1 MVVGYQLQGAMGNK
15 RTGANGINNSSS
27 AEVLELIKEKYVD
40 KANIDT
46 LNLAA
51 IDAMLDKL
59 DPHTLYIPAMRL
71 DDVNN
76 SLRGNMQGGLGIEF
90 QVYADTINIIYVVD
104 KGPAAEAGLQVG
116 DQIIKIED
124 SVVAGMH
131 KTVEEIRKMLRTN
144 GGGTKVNLTLL
155 RNNKQQT
162 ITVKRGLILIPSLD
176 AAYMAAPGTGYI
188 RLNKFAETT
197 YKEFMQAIEKLKK
210 QGMNKLILDLRDN
223 GGGILDAAVNIAD
236 EFLEDGRLIMYSE
249 GDKVKKKEYNSTK
262 PGVFEQGPLV
272 LLINENS
279 ASASEVLAGA
289 LQDNDRCTIVGRRSF
304 GKGLVQE
311 QFGLGDGGALRMT
324 IARYYTPL
332 GRSIQKSYS
341 LGRKLYNE
349 EVYERFHHGDST
361 NNESL
366 FSKGKQYKTT
376 SGKVVYGGG
385 GIAPE
390 IYVAYDTAA
399 FPAGAARLFNSSI
412 IPNFTYQ
419 YYKQNKTTLPLWK
432 TAHAFATNY
441 SLPANTWN
449 NLVDFAKQDSISLTV
464 SDSNLKAESLERI
477 KALLA
482 RQIWRNDGFFEVE
495 NADDATYKKALEV
508 IGKMK

>member
-15 RTGANGINNSSS
+15 RTGGNGINNSSS

-59 DPHTLYIPAMRL
+59 DPHTLYIPALRL

-76 SLRGNMQGGLGIEF
+76 GLRGNMQGGLGIEF

-116 DQIIKIED
+116 DQVIKIED
-124 SVVAGMH
+124 SVVTAVH
-131 KTVEEIRKMLRTN
+131 RTVEEIRKMLRTN
-144 GGGTKVNLTLL
+144 GDTKVNLTVL

-176 AAYMAAPGTGYI
+176 AAYMAAPGVGYI

-197 YKEFMQAIEKLKK
+197 YKEFMQAMDMLKK
-210 QGMNKLILDLRDN
+210 RGMNKLILDLRDN
-223 GGGILDAAVNIAD
+223 GGGILDAAINIAD
-236 EFLEDGRLIMYSE
+236 ELLEDGRLIMYSE
-249 GDKVKKKEYNSTK
+249 GDKVKKKEYSSTK
-262 PGVFEQGPLV
+262 PGVFEKGPLV

-289 LQDNDRCTIVGRRSF
+289 LQDNDRCTIIGRRSF

-311 QFGLGDGGALRMT
+311 QFGLSDGGALRMT

-332 GRSIQKSYS
+332 GRSIQKSYA

-349 EVYERFHHGDST
+349 EVFERFHHGDST
-361 NNESL
+361 NNDSL
-366 FSKGKQYKTT
+366 YAKGKQYKTVA
-376 SGKVVYGGG
+376 GKIVYGSG

-399 FPAGAARLFNSSI
+399 FPKGAAHLFNSNI
-412 IPNFTYQ
+412 IPM
-419 YYKQNKTTLPLWK
+419 
-432 TAHAFATNY
+432 AC
-441 SLPANTWN
+441 
-449 NLVDFAKQDSISLTV
+449 
-464 SDSNLKAESLERI
+464 I
-477 KALLA
+477 KPS
-482 RQIWRNDGFFEVE
+482 
-495 NADDATYKKALEV
+495 T
-508 IGKMK
+508 

>member
-15 RTGANGINNSSS
+15 RTGSNSVNNSSA
-27 AEVLELIKEKYVD
+27 AEALELIKEKYVD

-59 DPHTLYIPAMRL
+59 DPHTLYIPAIRL

-76 SLRGNMQGGLGIEF
+76 NLRGNMQGGLGIEF
-90 QVYADTINIIYVVD
+90 QMYADTINIIYVVD
-104 KGPAAEAGLQVG
+104 KGPAAEAGLQAG
-116 DQIIKIED
+116 DQVIKIED
-124 SVVAGMH
+124 SVVTGVH
-131 KTVEEIRKMLRTN
+131 KTVEDIRKMLRSN
-144 GGGTKVNLTLL
+144 GSSRLNLTLF

-223 GGGILDAAVNIAD
+223 GGGVLNAAINIAD

-249 GDKVKKKEYNSTK
+249 GDKVKKKEFTSTK
-262 PGVFEQGPLV
+262 PGVFETGPLI

-289 LQDNDRCTIVGRRSF
+289 LQDNDRCTIIGRRSF

-311 QFGLGDGGALRMT
+311 QFGLSDGGALRMT

-332 GRSIQKSYS
+332 GRSIQKSYA

-349 EVYERFHHGDST
+349 EVFERFHHGDST
-361 NNESL
+361 NNDSL
-366 FSKGKQYKTT
+366 YSKGKRYKTAG
-376 SGKVVYGGG
+376 GKIIYGGG

-399 FPAGAARLFNSSI
+399 FSAAASRLFNSNT

-419 YYKQNKTTLPLWK
+419 YYKQNRIALPVEK
-432 TAHAFATNY
+432 TAHTFATNY
-441 SLPANTWN
+441 ILPANTWN
-449 NLVDFAKQDSISLTV
+449 NLVDFARRDSILLSV
-464 SDSNLKAESLERI
+464 SDSNLKAESLERV

-508 IGKMK
+508 IGKMR